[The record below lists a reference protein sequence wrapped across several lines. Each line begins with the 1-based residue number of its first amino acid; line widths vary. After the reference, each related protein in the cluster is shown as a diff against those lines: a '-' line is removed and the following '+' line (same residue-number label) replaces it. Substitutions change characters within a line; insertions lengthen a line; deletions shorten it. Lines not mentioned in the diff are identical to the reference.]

1 MNGKQLQELAEEIL
15 SDIEKTLNDIHVLT
29 GYMYDERKLNRLKG
43 GYLSELSNLVGQKFS
58 KFQAAYE
65 KRLNL
70 ICEKSM
76 YERTSGLPTAVKTSN
91 KTQFWLDLFKKKTP
105 QFVIQKYIEATKQ
118 GNDDFIQFIE
128 NEFLETINDESY
140 KRKMEEVIK
149 NHKKHRVRS
158 STKNE
163 LDLLKSLYGFYMHSI
178 QFTKSPHINPSFI
191 QELFA
196 TLNRYLHTPL
206 NELITK

>member
-15 SDIEKTLNDIHVLT
+15 LDFEKTLNDINVLT
-29 GYMYDERKLNRLKG
+29 GYMYDERKLSRLKG
-43 GYLSELSNLVGQKFS
+43 GYLSQLSSIVVKKFS
-58 KFQAAYE
+58 KFQVAYE

-70 ICEKSM
+70 ICEKSI
-76 YERTSGLPTAVKTSN
+76 YERTSGLPTKEKTST
-91 KTQFWLDLFKKKTP
+91 KTQFWLDIYKKRTP
-105 QFVIQKYIEATKQ
+105 EFVIQKYLQATKH

-128 NEFLETINDESY
+128 NEFLETITDESY
-140 KRKMEEVIK
+140 KRKFEEVIK
-149 NHKKHRVRS
+149 SNKKHGIRS

-196 TLNRYLHTPL
+196 TLDRYLHIPL
-206 NELITK
+206 TELIPK